1 MTYLNSAIDSIVEMV
16 EQWPEWVL
24 PSVIGVVVGWV
35 GKMSLRWIKKI
46 GRKFKIKRVKKRY
59 LDGEIKILDNAFPH
73 YFEKWMELKLLDENF
88 FLSVPQPQLNE
99 LRKLYGDFA
108 SRSDQLF
115 KYVEDFSEL
124 GKEIK
129 IENFGI
135 LVEKHRRIVADSFVE
150 MARKGVAIYNNKKL
164 GVRYISVSRSRDRE
178 INTLHMDF
186 YTTDYFT
193 HKVMRS
199 IFSELRSTNRFPE
212 VSYTSDVNQY
222 YPFLTSFGVN
232 SFLRILDKDNHYIVL
247 VKRSKETSN
256 MVREQWHVS
265 MNEGLNTEDV
275 KGKNINL
282 NKWVKR
288 GFDEELNCGEG
299 VGNNT
304 FYSLFLNQSTFE
316 VGMFSLAEI
325 LESSE
330 TFFWDAKRAKDFSM
344 ENVSIELVQDNYSEI
359 NSFMKKHKEM
369 TSACRF
375 CLLEYLSR
383 FNNIDDHA

>member
-24 PSVIGVVVGWV
+24 PSVIGVIVGWV

-73 YFEKWMELKLLDENF
+73 YFEKWMELKLLDEYF

-115 KYVEDFSEL
+115 KYVEDFNEL

-178 INTLHMDF
+178 FNTLHMDF

-212 VSYTSDVNQY
+212 ISYTSDVNQY

-275 KGKNINL
+275 EGKNINL

-304 FYSLFLNQSTFE
+304 FYSL
-316 VGMFSLAEI
+316 
-325 LESSE
+325 
-330 TFFWDAKRAKDFSM
+330 AKR
-344 ENVSIELVQDNYSEI
+344 
-359 NSFMKKHKEM
+359 
-369 TSACRF
+369 
-375 CLLEYLSR
+375 
-383 FNNIDDHA
+383 